1 MFHND
6 RLGLPQTGQN
16 HDPALHFF
24 HKEQIALCRM
34 FRQKKERHCMRG
46 TLATIMLGL
55 LLTTG
60 CSTTNQMVTQD
71 QSYNAPLSIY
81 SAMDSTSLVYSD
93 PMAAS
98 QANDNPYRW
107 LGFVLHPV
115 GHVVDYTVNR
125 PLYAIAKHAPY
136 IFGYTPEDSMIDSQ
150 RR

>member
-1 MFHND
+1 
-6 RLGLPQTGQN
+6 
-16 HDPALHFF
+16 
-24 HKEQIALCRM
+24 
-34 FRQKKERHCMRG
+34 MRG
-46 TLATIMLGL
+46 TLATIILGL
-55 LLTTG
+55 VLTTG
-60 CSTTNQMVTQD
+60 CSTTNNQIATQD
-71 QSYNAPLSIY
+71 QTYNAPLSIY

-93 PMAAS
+93 PMAPS

-107 LGFVLHPV
+107 LGFILHPV

>member
-1 MFHND
+1 
-6 RLGLPQTGQN
+6 
-16 HDPALHFF
+16 
-24 HKEQIALCRM
+24 
-34 FRQKKERHCMRG
+34 MRE
-46 TLATIMLGL
+46 TLATIMLGF

-60 CSTTNQMVTQD
+60 CSTTNQTATQD
-71 QSYNAPLSIY
+71 QSYSAPLSIY

-98 QANDNPYRW
+98 PTNDNPYRW

>member
-1 MFHND
+1 MFHNGL
-6 RLGLPQTGQN
+6 LGFPSPGQN
-16 HDPALHFF
+16 QDHALDFF
-24 HKEQIALCRM
+24 HKEQTSS
-34 FRQKKERHCMRG
+34 FRVFLKKKERHGMRG
-46 TLATIMLGL
+46 TLATLMLGL

-60 CSTTNQMVTQD
+60 CSTTNQMATQD
-71 QSYNAPLSIY
+71 QNYNAPLSIY

-125 PLYAIAKHAPY
+125 PLYAVARHAPY
-136 IFGYTPEDSMIDSQ
+136 LFGYTAEDAMIDSQ

>member
-1 MFHND
+1 
-6 RLGLPQTGQN
+6 
-16 HDPALHFF
+16 
-24 HKEQIALCRM
+24 LCRM
-34 FRQKKERHCMRG
+34 FRQKKERHRMRG

-60 CSTTNQMVTQD
+60 CSTTNQVATQD

>member
-1 MFHND
+1 
-6 RLGLPQTGQN
+6 
-16 HDPALHFF
+16 
-24 HKEQIALCRM
+24 
-34 FRQKKERHCMRG
+34 MRG

-60 CSTTNQMVTQD
+60 CSTTNQVATQD
-71 QSYNAPLSIY
+71 QNYNAPLSIY

-115 GHVVDYTVNR
+115 GHLVDYTVNR
-125 PLYAIAKHAPY
+125 PLYAVARHAPY
-136 IFGYTPEDSMIDSQ
+136 LFGYTAEDSMIDSQ

>member
-1 MFHND
+1 
-6 RLGLPQTGQN
+6 
-16 HDPALHFF
+16 
-24 HKEQIALCRM
+24 
-34 FRQKKERHCMRG
+34 MRG
-46 TLATIMLGL
+46 TLATIILGL
-55 LLTTG
+55 VLTTG
-60 CSTTNQMVTQD
+60 CSTTNNQIATQD
-71 QSYNAPLSIY
+71 QTYNAPLSIY

-107 LGFVLHPV
+107 LGFILHPV

>member
-1 MFHND
+1 DRQAVTLDDGESREIVPGFSVTRSGSSFHVVGD
-6 RLGLPQTGQN
+6 GLAATAAFGLGVI
-16 HDPALHFF
+16 D
-24 HKEQIALCRM
+24 
-34 FRQKKERHCMRG
+34 
-46 TLATIMLGL
+46 L
-55 LLTTG
+55 LLTPSAT
-60 CSTTNQMVTQD
+60 SW
-71 QSYNAPLSIY
+71 LSIY

-107 LGFVLHPV
+107 LGFILHPV